1 MHDLNGW
8 GLNQAT
14 EKQCFLEAERLVDSV
29 LKRVRQPL
37 IDALASFFT
46 QPLSPLALMLFE
58 VALLKLVRELG
69 RHLLEVVL
77 NACEPDVPH
86 LLPMNLSFEIG
97 GYRRRNQKTANRN
110 VASRFGNIV
119 LHRRGYR
126 SWEAGDGSIFP
137 LEMLLGL
144 NHSATPLLV
153 DWIGRQMATA
163 GSNQAAMIDLL
174 RDECGVTMGVKRLRQ
189 CVEQLSESMEE
200 FRQEYQVDVLLKA
213 LQQAY
218 ESSGS
223 RKPVIAVGRDGITL
237 REYKHCAFRVATAAT
252 VSIYDRRG
260 KRLITVYL
268 A

>member
-14 EKQCFLEAERLVDSV
+14 EKQCFLEAERLVDSI

-37 IDALASFFT
+37 IDAVASFFT

-110 VASRFGNIV
+110 VAS
-119 LHRRGYR
+119 
-126 SWEAGDGSIFP
+126 
-137 LEMLLGL
+137 
-144 NHSATPLLV
+144 
-153 DWIGRQMATA
+153 
-163 GSNQAAMIDLL
+163 
-174 RDECGVTMGVKRLRQ
+174 
-189 CVEQLSESMEE
+189 
-200 FRQEYQVDVLLKA
+200 
-213 LQQAY
+213 
-218 ESSGS
+218 
-223 RKPVIAVGRDGITL
+223 
-237 REYKHCAFRVATAAT
+237 
-252 VSIYDRRG
+252 
-260 KRLITVYL
+260 
-268 A
+268 